1 MQSKELVIWNLL
13 REINQ
18 TISNLQQTIPSFKQ
32 DYLLICCSFIIDL
45 AMAMPE
51 EHKRFLRDLVWI
63 HEEVGIIFIVRIVSL
78 HAKGIASSVFRLH
91 AWQEN
96 VPIDTD
102 EGQII
107 CNLIAVHA
115 GLEKSIDLNE
125 QLRVLRTRDTRVPK
139 VPMLSGRQDVWNTPK
154 VSYYVILFLSI
165 SSNKKTCLT
174 FNISL
179 LVSFQNEY

>member
-1 MQSKELVIWNLL
+1 MQNKELVFQNLL

-32 DYLLICCSFIIDL
+32 DYLQICCSFIIDL

-63 HEEVGIIFIVRIVSL
+63 HEE
-78 HAKGIASSVFRLH
+78 
-91 AWQEN
+91 EN
-96 VPIDTD
+96 VLIDTD

-154 VSYYVILFLSI
+154 DLTGKRTIVVSGHHGQLHIDGLRFIIDEGGGYEDKPIAAIVFPS
-165 SSNKKTCLT
+165 KTLIRST
-174 FNISL
+174 EGTTS
-179 LVSFQNEY
+179 QD